1 MRSSSHSYAL
11 CSMLSAASADLSV
24 EPPVCT
30 MARAI
35 SRRDFLEVGLAAAA
49 FSILPRRPPPQRDHP
64 NILFILADDLGYG
77 DLSCYGRPDYR
88 TTHIDRLAKDG
99 LRFTSN
105 YTAAALCTPTRVALM
120 TGRYPARLPIGL
132 VEPLEYGDETVGLP
146 PEHPT
151 VASRL
156 KDVGYETALIGK
168 WHLGFLPEHGPLRH
182 GFDEFYGILSG
193 GVDYF
198 THREPSGKLDLHEGN
213 VAVDQAGY
221 MTDVLT
227 QRALEYIG
235 RRHAA
240 PFYLALHYT
249 APHWPWEGPTDTAAS
264 RALRRVADTAA
275 SRFVRGYADRGSL
288 GVFTAMMQRLDDGVG
303 RLMRAL
309 RDAGLERD
317 TFVVFTSDNGGERYS
332 YNWPMSAGKG
342 SLREG
347 GIRVPAIVRWPGRVP
362 AGRTTDQSTISMDWT
377 ATLLA
382 VGGATPD
389 PAYPLDGLDLSPLCR
404 GKPARFERTI
414 FWRTRLEDAA
424 RRGSWK
430 YLRTDRDESLF
441 DIPSDPGEGA
451 DLGAYELET
460 LTSLRVAFRE
470 WNRQMLPRPPASAP
484 RR

>member
-1 MRSSSHSYAL
+1 
-11 CSMLSAASADLSV
+11 
-24 EPPVCT
+24 

-35 SRRDFLEVGLAAAA
+35 SRRDFLECGVAAAA
-49 FSILPRRPPPQRDHP
+49 LSILPRRYPAPVDRP

-88 TTHIDRLAKDG
+88 TAHIDRLARGG

-105 YTAAALCTPTRVALM
+105 YTAAAVCTPTRVALM

-132 VEPLEYGDETVGLP
+132 VEPLAYGDETVGLP

-156 KDVGYETALIGK
+156 KQVGYATALIGK

-198 THREPSGKLDLHEGN
+198 SHREPSGKLDFHEGQ
-213 VAVDQAGY
+213 VEVDQAGY
-221 MTDVLT
+221 MTDLLT
-227 QRALEYIG
+227 QRAVQYIR

-264 RALRRVADTAA
+264 RALRAVADTAA
-275 SRFVRGYADRGSL
+275 RRFVRGYADGGSL
-288 GVFTAMMQRLDDGVG
+288 RVFTAMMQRLDESVG
-303 RLMRAL
+303 LLMRAL
-309 RDAGLERD
+309 RDTGLERD
-317 TFVVFTSDNGGERYS
+317 TLVVFTSDNGGERYS
-332 YNWPMSAGKG
+332 YNWPMGDGKG

-347 GIRVPAIVRWPGRVP
+347 GIRVPAIARWPGRVP
-362 AGRTTDQSTISMDWT
+362 AGGTTDLITITMDWT

-382 VGGATPD
+382 VGRATPD
-389 PAYPLDGLDLSPLCR
+389 PAYPLDGRDLSPLYR
-404 GKPARFERTI
+404 GESARFDRTI
-414 FWRTRLEDAA
+414 FWRTSQEDAA
-424 RRGSWK
+424 RRGRWK
-430 YLRTDRDESLF
+430 YLRTQGSESLF
-441 DIPSDPGEGA
+441 DI
-451 DLGAYELET
+451 
-460 LTSLRVAFRE
+460 LRIPAKV
-470 WNRQMLPRPPASAP
+470 PIRPPTSP

>member
-1 MRSSSHSYAL
+1 MSH
-11 CSMLSAASADLSV
+11 
-24 EPPVCT
+24 
-30 MARAI
+30 AI
-35 SRRDFLEVGLAAAA
+35 SRRDFLEGGLATAAL
-49 FSILPRRPPPQRDHP
+49 SLLPRRPPPRLEHP

-88 TTHIDRLAKDG
+88 TAQIDRLARDG

-105 YTAAALCTPTRVALM
+105 YTAAAVCTPTRVALM

-132 VEPLEYGDETVGLP
+132 VEPLKYGDETVGLP

-156 KDVGYETALIGK
+156 KQAGYETALIGK

-198 THREPSGKLDLHEGN
+198 THRVPAGKLDLHEGN

-221 MTDVLT
+221 MTDLLT
-227 QRALEYIG
+227 QHALQYIG

-264 RALRRVADTAA
+264 RALRRVADSATKL
-275 SRFVRGYADRGSL
+275 FVRGYADRGSL
-288 GVFTAMMQRLDDGVG
+288 GVFTAMMERLDDGVG
-303 RLMRAL
+303 RLLRAL
-309 RDAGLERD
+309 QDAGLERD

-342 SLREG
+342 TLREG
-347 GIRVPAIVRWPGRVP
+347 GIRVPAIVRWPGRVL

-382 VGGATPD
+382 LGGATPD
-389 PAYPLDGLDLSPLCR
+389 PAYPLDGLDLSPLWR
-404 GKPARFERTI
+404 GGPARFERTI
-414 FWRTRLEDAA
+414 FWRTSLEDAA
-424 RRGSWK
+424 RRGRWK
-430 YLRTDRDESLF
+430 YLRTDRHESLF
-441 DIPSDPGEGA
+441 DVLHDPGEGA
-451 DLGAYELET
+451 DLGAYEPET
-460 LTSLRVAFRE
+460 LTSLRAAFQE
-470 WNRQMLPRPPASAP
+470 WDKQMLPRPPAEAQ
-484 RR
+484 

>member
-1 MRSSSHSYAL
+1 MGVSLMS
-11 CSMLSAASADLSV
+11 
-24 EPPVCT
+24 
-30 MARAI
+30 RAI
-35 SRRDFLEVGLAAAA
+35 SRRDFLEGSLAAAA
-49 FSILPRRPPPQRDHP
+49 LSLLPRRPSPQPEHP

-88 TTHIDRLAKDG
+88 TTHIDRLARDG

-105 YTAAALCTPTRVALM
+105 YTAAAVCTPTRVALL

-132 VEPLEYGDETVGLP
+132 VEPLRYGDETVGLP

-151 VASRL
+151 VASGL
-156 KDVGYETALIGK
+156 KQAGYETALIGK

-213 VAVDQAGY
+213 VTVDQAGY
-221 MTDVLT
+221 MTDLLT
-227 QRALEYIG
+227 QRALQYIG

-264 RALRRVADTAA
+264 RTLRRVADTATT
-275 SRFVRGYADRGSL
+275 SFVRGYADRGSL

-303 RLMRAL
+303 RLLRAL
-309 RDAGLERD
+309 QDAGLERD
-317 TFVVFTSDNGGERYS
+317 TFVVFMSDNGGERYS
-332 YNWPMSAGKG
+332 YNWPLSAGKG
-342 SLREG
+342 TLREG

-362 AGRTTDQSTISMDWT
+362 AGRTTDQSTITMDWT

-382 VGGATPD
+382 IGGATPD

-404 GKPARFERTI
+404 GEPVHFDRTI
-414 FWRTRLEDAA
+414 FWRTSLEDAA
-424 RRGSWK
+424 RRGRWK
-430 YLRTDRDESLF
+430 YLRTDRHESLF
-441 DIPSDPGEGA
+441 DIPRDPSEAA
-451 DLGAYELET
+451 DLAAYEPET
-460 LTSLRVAFRE
+460 LTSLGAAFRE
-470 WNRQMLPRPPASAP
+470 WNAQMLPRPAASGP
-484 RR
+484 GR